1 MQREGGTAIPTRV
14 FVTKELAKLLGVL
27 AHPHRIR
34 IIEELRNR
42 EMDVNSLQQILAIS
56 HSSVSQNLS
65 VLRSHRLVQ
74 ERRAGRHVIYSL
86 CQPKLAGWL
95 LEGLQFLEGELALQ
109 GEMREAVETARQMWS
124 DPAHGAKAANK
135 GGNGGLHP
143 PMRKNGYDDESS
155 GFTN

>member
-1 MQREGGTAIPTRV
+1 
-14 FVTKELAKLLGVL
+14 
-27 AHPHRIR
+27 
-34 IIEELRNR
+34 
-42 EMDVNSLQQILAIS
+42 MDVNSLQQILAIS

-95 LEGLQFLEGELALQ
+95 TEGLQFLEGELAMQ
-109 GEMREAVETARQMWS
+109 GEMREAVETARQMWT
-124 DPAHGAKAANK
+124 DPHQAKPAGK
-135 GGNGGLHP
+135 TGNGSVHP
-143 PMRKNGYDDESS
+143 PMRKNGYDDDST